1 MNGQLLMNDV
11 AIGHLRKLYWRVY
24 WSEIKTDFLIDW
36 ACDAL
41 EHLEVPNDSVV
52 GLAMSSD
59 VEEAWQY
66 AKKLLIEHFGAEETN
81 QPILPLM
88 KNYRS
93 FDDFDLD
100 RPLGDFEESWEFQN
114 YTMLVYVPKKL
125 DLESEIV
132 RCEIRRLLDFF
143 YESIPSITHEALEM
157 YRQNSPSTTHFM
169 KIRGLDEV
177 FPRIYSVELN
187 ESLKQCISY
196 IGIDPFMQFDEL
208 PEKISFQIAINLPT
222 Q

>member
-1 MNGQLLMNDV
+1 MNDV

-24 WSEIKTDFLIDW
+24 WCEINTDRLIDW

-41 EHLEVPNDSVV
+41 EYLDMPNDTII

-59 VEEAWQY
+59 AEEAWQY
-66 AKKLLIEHFGAEETN
+66 AKKLLIGHFGAEEAN

-93 FDDFDLD
+93 FDGFELD
-100 RPLGDFEESWEFQN
+100 RPLGDSEENWEFQN
-114 YTMLVYVPKKL
+114 HTMLVYVPKKL
-125 DLESEIV
+125 DLDSEIV
-132 RCEIRRLLDFF
+132 RCDVRRLLDFF
-143 YESIPSITHEALEM
+143 YESIPSIIDQAIEM
-157 YRQNSPSTTHFM
+157 YRQTAPCITHFM

-177 FPRIYSVELN
+177 FPLIYSVELN
-187 ESLKQCISY
+187 ASLNQCISH

-208 PEKISFQIAINLPT
+208 PEKIGFFKIAINVPT